1 VTDQP
6 NAFKVTLF
14 FPVQDNQKRPFTAEI
29 WSWWEDEL
37 AKLVTGFTDLGVVM
51 GWWLGHSDQNRWI
64 VIVVKTERQVERIK
78 NFVRAARVKFRQDT
92 MYFESHPVYFEE
104 VQ

>member
-1 VTDQP
+1 MAGKP

-14 FPVQDNQKRPFTAEI
+14 FPLHDNQKRPFSADI
-29 WSWWEDEL
+29 WDWWKQEL
-37 AKLVTGFTDLGVVM
+37 SKLVSGFTDLGVVN

-64 VIVVKTERQVERIK
+64 VIVVKTERDVERIK
-78 NFVRAARVKFRQDT
+78 SFLRAARTKFKQEA